1 MSGLARKPYPKR
13 GTLLTIRSEQM
24 RSIDISGQPIT
35 YELRGRGVPIVL
47 VTGTGYPGA
56 TWPPAFVEP
65 LLERHSVL
73 VFDHRGT
80 GSTPASGE
88 HLSTRLFAKDALGL
102 MDALGLEAAHV
113 LGHSMG
119 GRVAQWM
126 ALDRSERIRSL
137 ILAATGPGQYRE
149 DKPVTRGIPL
159 HAAKELI
166 EQGYERYMREHIE
179 ATFFTPE
186 FATQHP
192 EVVRWLVEAYWGH
205 RPDVESYLRH
215 IIARQEHQ
223 TADRLGEISMPTLVL
238 IGDRDTQAMGTG
250 VHTEQSD
257 FLMTCIPDATKR
269 VIEGAAHGYFWQM
282 PERTAEIVLEWTATR

>member
-1 MSGLARKPYPKR
+1 MQ
-13 GTLLTIRSEQM
+13 TI
-24 RSIDISGQPIT
+24 DVDGQPIAF
-35 YELRGRGVPIVL
+35 EIRGQGVPIVL
-47 VTGTGYPGA
+47 VAGTGYPGA
-56 TWPPAFVEP
+56 TWPPGFLDP
-65 LLERHSVL
+65 LARRHRVV

-80 GSTPASGE
+80 GATPASAE
-88 HLSTRLFAKDALGL
+88 RLSTRVLAHDALGL

-126 ALDRSERIRSL
+126 ALDRPERVRSL
-137 ILAATGPGQYRE
+137 VLAATGPGQYR
-149 DKPVTRGIPL
+149 DDRPVTRGIPL
-159 HAAKELI
+159 HAATELI

-186 FATQHP
+186 FARERP
-192 EVVRWLVEAYWGH
+192 DVVRWLVDAFWQH

-215 IIARQEHQ
+215 IVARQEHQ
-223 TADRLGEISMPTLVL
+223 TSDRLAEIAPPALVL

-257 FLMTCIPDATKR
+257 FLMTHLPNATKR

-282 PERTAEIVLEWTATR
+282 PERTAEIVLDWTARH